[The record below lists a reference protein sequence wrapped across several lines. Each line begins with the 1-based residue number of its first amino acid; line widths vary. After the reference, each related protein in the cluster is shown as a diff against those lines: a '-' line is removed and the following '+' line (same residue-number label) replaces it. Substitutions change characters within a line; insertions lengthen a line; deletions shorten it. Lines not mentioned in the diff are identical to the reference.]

1 MGCQAGGTDDQ
12 FMGMNKLAR
21 NSIIYSVSSIIV
33 QAISLLL
40 VPIFTKYMTAEQFG
54 QYNLLITIQTLLA
67 IFITLGVNSG
77 LTRFIYECEDQ
88 NRVKNSVL
96 TFAIIW
102 GSLMCVLACAFGDS
116 LYAFVFKDQIEGG
129 FLINYLVISSVL
141 LGLTSVYIAYYTM
154 LVKPKI
160 VSMIN
165 LSRVLIMVLLSAYF
179 IIIRQAG
186 VDGALL
192 AQLYTYAV
200 VFTGLI
206 LFNRKNLRVVLDWK
220 ELKPLLKYSFGFI
233 PGQAST
239 WVYTLIDRYFLNA
252 IMGLRQVAVYSLGY
266 RIGMLMEPVF
276 IVPFKSVFTA
286 FKYKVYREDDAAQK
300 FREIYLY
307 YNFIGLFCVLGFSV
321 FAKPVILLLATA
333 EYVEA
338 FRFIPLI
345 VFAYFLNGL
354 NEFFSLGIHIEN
366 KSLISSFILL
376 GGALSNVLLNILL
389 IPRYGIMG
397 AALATVISYFFM
409 NLITYFIGK
418 HYMDFGLRYWEPIKG
433 YMLVLVIYSI
443 YLLVNAYINNIFAE
457 IAIAALLCLLY
468 IIVSFIAGLIPR
480 DAVRLGLAQI
490 KKWRGT
496 MVNEAE

>member
-1 MGCQAGGTDDQ
+1 ME
-12 FMGMNKLAR
+12 MKNLAR
-21 NSIIYSVSSIIV
+21 NSIIYSVSSILV

-54 QYNLLITIQTLLA
+54 QYNLLITIQTFLA

-77 LTRFIYECEDQ
+77 LTRFFYECEDQ
-88 NRVKNSVL
+88 NRIKNSVL
-96 TFAIIW
+96 TFAMSW
-102 GSLMCVLACAFGDS
+102 GLLVCILAFVFSDA
-116 LYAFVFKDQIEGG
+116 LYAFVFKDQSEGG

-141 LGLTSVYIAYYTM
+141 LGLTSIYIAYYTM
-154 LVKPKI
+154 QVKPKI

-165 LSRVLIMVLLSAYF
+165 LSRVLIMVLLSAYL
-179 IIIRQAG
+179 IIVRQAG
-186 VDGALL
+186 VNGALL
-192 AQLYTYAV
+192 AQLYTYAIV
-200 VFTGLI
+200 LVGLI
-206 LFNRKNLRVVLDWK
+206 ILDRKNFRMVLDWK
-220 ELKPLLKYSFGFI
+220 EINPLLKYSLGFI
-233 PGQAST
+233 PGQASS

-266 RIGMLMEPVF
+266 RIGMLMEP
-276 IVPFKSVFTA
+276 ILIIPFKSVFTA
-286 FKYKVYREDDAAQK
+286 FKYKVYKENDAAEK

-321 FAKPVILLLATA
+321 FAKPMIILLATA
-333 EYVEA
+333 EYIEA

-345 VFAYFLNGL
+345 VLAYFMNGL

-409 NLITYFIGK
+409 NLITYFTGK
-418 HYMDFGLRYWEPIKG
+418 HYRDFGLRYWEPLKG
-433 YMLVLVIYSI
+433 CILVLAIYFIYMLVKEYISSI
-443 YLLVNAYINNIFAE
+443 LIE
-457 IAIAALLCLLY
+457 IAMAALLCLLY

-480 DAVRLGLAQI
+480 DAVRFCFSKI
-490 KKWRGT
+490 KEWRGT
-496 MVNEAE
+496 KVNETE